1 MIARIC
7 LGAFLALGMMTS
19 SSEAR
24 SNCSTTP
31 FKECKGKQAYACGL
45 TAVKVGGAHICMK
58 KCYKDMTGGFGPC

>member
-7 LGAFLALGMMTS
+7 LGALLALGMMTS

-31 FKECKGKQAYACGL
+31 FKECKGKQAYA
-45 TAVKVGGAHICMK
+45 
-58 KCYKDMTGGFGPC
+58 